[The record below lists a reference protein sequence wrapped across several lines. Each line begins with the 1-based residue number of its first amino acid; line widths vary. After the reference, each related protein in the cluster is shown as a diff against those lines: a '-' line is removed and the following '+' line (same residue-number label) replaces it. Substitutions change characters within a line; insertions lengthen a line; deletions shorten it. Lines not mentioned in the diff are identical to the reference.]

1 MADLLNTGIS
11 ALTAMQR
18 ALATTSNNI
27 ANVNTDGYSRQRVEF
42 ATRMPEL
49 TGSGYIGT
57 GVDASAVRRIF
68 DGFVQNRVNSST
80 STYQREQAYLE
91 LATQVDDLLADSE
104 AGLSTGLQSFF
115 DSVQQLANDPTSTAN
130 RQVMLTESEVLVD
143 RFHYLDQR
151 LTDLNDT
158 VNSQLR
164 GYVGEINN
172 LADSIAK
179 LNVEIVREYA
189 RGSGQPPNDLL
200 DQRDTL
206 VTKLSE
212 FVKVNTLEQDDGA
225 LNVFIGSGQT
235 LVVGADTAHLSVQA
249 LGTDLERL
257 DIAYQQANGS
267 PVAVTDLISG
277 GKLGGVLA
285 FRDQVLD
292 PSRNALGRIAVGMA
306 TAFNEL
312 HRQGMTLDGQVN
324 TDFFVVPQ
332 PTVYPQG
339 TNAST
344 LAVDFADVGQLTT
357 EDYELRY
364 DGTNWALT
372 RLSDGQGVTLSGTGT
387 AADPFLADGLSL
399 VVSGAPAAGDY
410 YLIRPTQMAA
420 QDIGVAVDNVRDI
433 AAAGAVYAEASAA
446 NLGDAT
452 ISPAQVLDPSDPN
465 LLTSVSL
472 VFDSPTTYQ
481 INGAGPSI
489 AFTSGGDI
497 DLNGWRVQIE
507 GNPQTGDS
515 FTLRSNA
522 GGVGDNRNA
531 LALSELQNTFTL
543 EAGAAGNPTATFAGA
558 YEKLVAKVGTNTQA
572 AQYNA
577 DAQESLLQQA
587 QAQRESI
594 SGVNLDEEAA
604 NLLRFQQAYQ
614 AAAQMVSVAD
624 TLFQTLLSA
633 VRR

>member
-1 MADLLNTGIS
+1 MADLLNTGLS

-42 ATRMPEL
+42 ANRAPEL
-49 TGSGYIGT
+49 TGSGYIGA

-68 DGFVQNRVNSST
+68 DGFVQGRVNAGTSS
-80 STYQREQAYLE
+80 YQREQAYLE
-91 LATQVDDLLADSE
+91 LAVQVDDLLADSE
-104 AGLSTGLQSFF
+104 AGLSPGLQSFF
-115 DSVQQLANDPTSTAN
+115 DSVQQLANDPTSVAG
-130 RQVMLTESEVLVD
+130 RQVMLTEAEVLVD
-143 RFHYLDQR
+143 RFNYLDER
-151 LTDLNDT
+151 LDDLTAT

-164 GYVGEINN
+164 NYVREVNS
-172 LADSIAK
+172 LADSIAQ

-212 FVKVNTLEQDDGA
+212 FVKVSTLEQDDGA
-225 LNVFIGSGQT
+225 LNVFIGTGQT
-235 LVVGADTAHLSVQA
+235 LVVGADTTRLSVQP
-249 LGTDLERL
+249 LGTDLDRL
-257 DIAYQQANGS
+257 DIAYQPASGT
-267 PVAVTDLISG
+267 PVAVTNLISG

-285 FRDQVLD
+285 FREQVLD
-292 PSRNALGRIAVGMA
+292 QSRNALGRIAVGMA
-306 TAFNEL
+306 TVFNEQ
-312 HRQGMTLDGQVN
+312 HREGMTLDGQVN
-324 TDFFVVPQ
+324 TDFFIVPQ
-332 PTVYPQG
+332 PTVYPQA
-339 TNAST
+339 TNASS
-344 LAVDFADVGQLTT
+344 LAVDFADVGRLTT

-364 DGTNWALT
+364 DGANWALT
-372 RLSDGQGVTLSGTGT
+372 RLRDGQAVSLTGTGT
-387 AADPFLADGLSL
+387 PADPFLADGLSL

-410 YLIRPTQMAA
+410 YLIRPTRLAA
-420 QDIGVAVDNVRDI
+420 QDIAVTVDNVRHI
-433 AAAGAVYAEASAA
+433 AAAGAVYAEAATA
-446 NLGDAT
+446 NAGDAT

-465 LLTSVSL
+465 LLATVSL

-489 AFTSGGDI
+489 AYTSGADI

-507 GNPQTGDS
+507 GTPQAGDS

-531 LALSELQNTFTL
+531 LALAELQNAFTL
-543 EAGAAGNPTATFAGA
+543 EAGSAGSPTTSFAGA
-558 YEKLVAKVGTNTQA
+558 YEQLVARVGTNTRA

-577 DAQESLLQQA
+577 SAQESLLQQA

-614 AAAQMVSVAD
+614 AAAQMVAVAD
-624 TLFQTLLSA
+624 TLFQTLLGA